1 MNKKNIA
8 KKAAGK
14 KDKRN
19 FKSFISG
26 LPLLYSF
33 LCFF

>member
-8 KKAAGK
+8 KKLPAK
-14 KDKRN
+14 K
-19 FKSFISG
+19 ISGILKALFPG